1 MKKILIETAGWYGT
15 VAILGAY
22 ALVSFN
28 IIKSASLAY
37 QLLNLTGS
45 LGIIVIS
52 ASKKVFQ
59 SVVLNII
66 WGVVVLHWHCLAFS
80 TNKTIFYFR

>member
-1 MKKILIETAGWYGT
+1 MRKIFIEIAGWYGT
-15 VAILGAY
+15 IAILGAY

-28 IIKSASLAY
+28 IIQSASLAY

-45 LGIIVIS
+45 LGIIIVS

-66 WGVVVLHWHCLAFS
+66 WGVVAAAALLSLLHH
-80 TNKTIFYFR
+80 